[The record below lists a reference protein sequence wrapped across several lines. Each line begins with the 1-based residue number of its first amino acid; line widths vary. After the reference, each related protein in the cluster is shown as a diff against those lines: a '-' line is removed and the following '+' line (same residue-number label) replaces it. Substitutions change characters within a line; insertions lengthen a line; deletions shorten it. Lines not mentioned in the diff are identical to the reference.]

1 MKQVLYFC
9 LGAVVGGALGYYLT
23 KRYYEGL
30 IDDEIESVK
39 EAYKESE
46 DSEARYKKAVEAM
59 KEYGAPGGSYNNAER
74 LDLEERTDDEFLDD
88 ETVEDINPFP
98 GEKVDEPYVITP
110 DSYHEEFTDV
120 VDKETLTYWAGSDT
134 LVTDEDEELVIEDM
148 VGRECLGRFGEYE
161 SDTVYV
167 RNERLGM
174 DFEIVYMEGEY
185 NPE

>member
-1 MKQVLYFC
+1 MKQVLYFS
-9 LGAVVGGALGYYLT
+9 LGAAVGGALGYYMT
-23 KRYYEGL
+23 RRYYEQL

-39 EAYKESE
+39 EAYADADEKAEE
-46 DSEARYKKAVEAM
+46 RYQRAKEAM
-59 KEYGAPGGSYNNAER
+59 KEYGAPGGNYSNVER
-74 LDLEERTDDEFLDD
+74 LDLMEQPEEEEEEPKDA
-88 ETVEDINPFP
+88 NPFP